1 MQEGGGPLSS
11 SPPPP
16 HPPTESLARR
26 YNKVVWRTLLLSNL
40 VLGGFAWHD
49 VLEIVGRKVYDSQLR
64 KALAPFKVVN
74 DHVSVEVPLVQGI
87 GKRIIRV
94 YMLAR
99 AGKKERAAENRK
111 ARAKEPSTPVA
122 TTATSVPEEPL
133 PSPPII
139 EPVKVREPIPEDQ
152 QRELFKWIL
161 EEKRKVKPKDRE
173 EKKRID
179 EEKALL
185 KEFIRAK
192 SIPSL

>member
-40 VLGGFAWHD
+40 VLGG
-49 VLEIVGRKVYDSQLR
+49 DSWQ
-64 KALAPFKVVN
+64 K
-74 DHVSVEVPLVQGI
+74 
-87 GKRIIRV
+87 V

-133 PSPPII
+133 LSPPII

-185 KEFIRAK
+185 KEFIHAK

>member
-40 VLGGFAWHD
+40 VLG
-49 VLEIVGRKVYDSQLR
+49 
-64 KALAPFKVVN
+64 
-74 DHVSVEVPLVQGI
+74 
-87 GKRIIRV
+87 V